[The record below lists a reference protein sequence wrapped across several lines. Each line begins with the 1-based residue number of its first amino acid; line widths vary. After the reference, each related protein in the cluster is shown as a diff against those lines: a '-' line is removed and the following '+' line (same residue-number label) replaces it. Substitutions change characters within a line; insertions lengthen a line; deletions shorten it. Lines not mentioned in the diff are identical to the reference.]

1 MFARMFMSAKTARL
15 TSRTFRAAQS
25 STWRR
30 SARTTLSSR
39 VPTRTKRSLRAAAT
53 RRFTAAA
60 VLTAAEVTAAEV
72 TADALETDIENNYFS
87 DVEIVGDDLRIAVT
101 KNNGTETERALL
113 VGGLGKDFV
122 VNGLVAQVG
131 STAVNVD
138 DKAEYYL
145 ALGAN
150 ATVNVGGRN
159 DANIRLNDPDSG
171 KEFEGDFTVIDARN
185 STGKSK
191 LAGNTADNVIYA
203 GSGATSLWGGNGG
216 NDLLNGGA
224 GVDEFYYAAGNGSD
238 TINAGIGDSVCF
250 VNITLDDITIDT
262 VTSTAVAFSFKDGG
276 KLTVNDN
283 NSGVSFTVGNETY
296 RLNGNREFE
305 RK

>member
-39 VPTRTKRSLRAAAT
+39 TPTRTKRSLRAAAT

-60 VLTAAEVTAAEV
+60 VLTAAVL

-87 DVEIVGDDLRIAVT
+87 DVEIVVDDLRIAVT

-159 DANIRLNDPDSG
+159 DENIWLDDPDSG

-203 GSGATSLWGGNGG
+203 GDGATSLWGG
-216 NDLLNGGA
+216 
-224 GVDEFYYAAGNGSD
+224 
-238 TINAGIGDSVCF
+238 
-250 VNITLDDITIDT
+250 
-262 VTSTAVAFSFKDGG
+262 DGG

-283 NSGVSFTVGNETY
+283 NSGVTFTVGNETY

-305 RK
+305 